1 MSCHRVHCSQNS
13 QLKDEIDGVEQ
24 ERDHLQARSSTP
36 QLRHAGHVCQ
46 TFQQLIEIRA
56 SALWSVQA
64 ELAQVRLEMKE
75 ILRLRLA
82 EKDAG
87 ASVARRSSVSE
98 SGRSSDRGIV
108 PLAFD

>member
-1 MSCHRVHCSQNS
+1 MSSRSAIICR
-13 QLKDEIDGVEQ
+13 
-24 ERDHLQARSSTP
+24 RDHPRLSCATQGTFVRPFSSWI
-36 QLRHAGHVCQ
+36 G
-46 TFQQLIEIRA
+46 IRA